1 MNFKIF
7 NGLPAY
13 VRITIL
19 SQIRRLLS
27 TSLFNY
33 EDSEDIA
40 QELLLFY
47 LKRFYTIPDVDEAL
61 VVHSLKQYTTNLL
74 KKRCNRRDYLHS
86 SLDYDTFDEEFF
98 LATQDYDNITKTTL
112 SMYAEQFDD
121 KEKQIFELLYE
132 GYSANQISATLHI
145 HKRVIRRFVE
155 KLRNILS

>member
-1 MNFKIF
+1 MNLKIF

-33 EDSEDIA
+33 EDSEDIV

>member
-1 MNFKIF
+1 MNLKIF

-61 VVHSLKQYTTNLL
+61 VVHSLKQYATNLL

-86 SLDYDTFDEEFF
+86 SLNYDTFDEEFF

-112 SMYAEQFDD
+112 SRYAEQFDD

>member
-1 MNFKIF
+1 MNLKIF

-74 KKRCNRRDYLHS
+74 KKRCNRRDYLNS

-98 LATQDYDNITKTTL
+98 LAMQEVSKV
-112 SMYAEQFDD
+112 
-121 KEKQIFELLYE
+121 K
-132 GYSANQISATLHI
+132 
-145 HKRVIRRFVE
+145 
-155 KLRNILS
+155 

>member
-1 MNFKIF
+1 MNLKIF

-74 KKRCNRRDYLHS
+74 KKRCNRRDYLNS

-155 KLRNILS
+155 KLRNILT

>member
-1 MNFKIF
+1 MNLKIF

-74 KKRCNRRDYLHS
+74 KKRCNRRDYLNS

>member
-1 MNFKIF
+1 MNLKIF
-7 NGLPAY
+7 NGLPRY

-61 VVHSLKQYTTNLL
+61 VVHSLKQYATNLL

>member
-1 MNFKIF
+1 MNLKIF
-7 NGLPAY
+7 NGLPTY
-13 VRITIL
+13 VRITVL
-19 SQIRRLLS
+19 SQISRLLS

-61 VVHSLKQYTTNLL
+61 VVHSLKQYATNLL

>member
-1 MNFKIF
+1 MNLKIF

-61 VVHSLKQYTTNLL
+61 VVHSLKQYATNLL

-132 GYSANQISATLHI
+132 GYSANQISETLHI

>member
-1 MNFKIF
+1 MNLKIF
-7 NGLPAY
+7 SGLPEY

-19 SQIRRLLS
+19 SQIRRLLA
-27 TSLFNY
+27 TNLFTY
-33 EDSEDIA
+33 EDREDIA

-47 LKRFYTIPDVDEAL
+47 LKRFYTVPDVDEAL
-61 VVHSLKQYTTNLL
+61 VVHSLKQYTINLL

-86 SLDYDTFDEEFF
+86 SLDYETFDEEFF
-98 LATQDYDNITKTTL
+98 LASHDYDNITRTTL
-112 SMYAEQFDD
+112 SMYAEQFDA

-132 GYSANQISATLHI
+132 GYSANQISVALHI

>member
-1 MNFKIF
+1 MNLKIF

-61 VVHSLKQYTTNLL
+61 VVHSLKQYATNLL
-74 KKRCNRRDYLHS
+74 KKRFNRRDYLHS

>member
-1 MNFKIF
+1 MNLKIF

-74 KKRCNRRDYLHS
+74 KKRCNRRDYLNS

-112 SMYAEQFDD
+112 SRYAEQFDD

>member
-1 MNFKIF
+1 MNLKIF
-7 NGLPAY
+7 NGLPTY

-121 KEKQIFELLYE
+121 REKQIFELLYE

>member
-1 MNFKIF
+1 MNLKIF
-7 NGLPAY
+7 NGLPTY

-61 VVHSLKQYTTNLL
+61 VVHSLKQYTINLL

-98 LATQDYDNITKTTL
+98 LAAQDYDNITKTTL

>member
-1 MNFKIF
+1 MNLKIF

-61 VVHSLKQYTTNLL
+61 VVHSLKQYATNLL
-74 KKRCNRRDYLHS
+74 KKRCNRIDYLHS

-98 LATQDYDNITKTTL
+98 LAAQDYDNITKITL

>member
-1 MNFKIF
+1 MNLKIF
-7 NGLPAY
+7 SGLPEY
-13 VRITIL
+13 VRITIM
-19 SQIRRLLS
+19 SQIRRLLA
-27 TSLFNY
+27 TSMFTY
-33 EDSEDIA
+33 EDREDIA

-47 LKRFYTIPDVDEAL
+47 LKRFYTVPDVDEAL
-61 VVHSLKQYTTNLL
+61 VVHSLKQYTINLL

-98 LATQDYDNITKTTL
+98 LASHDYDNITRTTL
-112 SMYAEQFDD
+112 SMYAEQFDA

-132 GYSANQISATLHI
+132 GYSANQISAALHI

>member
-1 MNFKIF
+1 MNLKIF

-47 LKRFYTIPDVDEAL
+47 LKRFYTIPDVDEAM

-74 KKRCNRRDYLHS
+74 KKRCNRRDYLNS

>member
-1 MNFKIF
+1 MNLKIF
-7 NGLPAY
+7 NGLPKY

>member
-1 MNFKIF
+1 MNLKIF

-61 VVHSLKQYTTNLL
+61 VVHSLKQYATNLL

>member
-1 MNFKIF
+1 MNLKIF
-7 NGLPAY
+7 SGLPAY

-61 VVHSLKQYTTNLL
+61 VVHSLKQYATNLL

-121 KEKQIFELLYE
+121 REKQIFELLYE